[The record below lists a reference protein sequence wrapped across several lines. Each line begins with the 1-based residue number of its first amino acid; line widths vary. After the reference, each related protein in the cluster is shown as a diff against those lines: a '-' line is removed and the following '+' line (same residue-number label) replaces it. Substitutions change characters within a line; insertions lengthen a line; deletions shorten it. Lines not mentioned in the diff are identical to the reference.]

1 MIYNFEELSFQIFTI
16 DRFFHK
22 KGFFKVRERPYAALS
37 FRVNGTGEFK
47 IEGKSFLV
55 TPGDILFIPA
65 GVPYEVEYSVSE
77 SIVANLNDC
86 NYFEAETF
94 RFKNPTEAQL
104 LFSQLSEDWKER
116 RSVNRAKSSI
126 YGILERIDRECRLS
140 NEKTVLADAL
150 PYIEA
155 HFCDASLDVGAVCA
169 VCFVSPSSLQRAFL
183 QQFGITPKQYVIRLR
198 MNRALQLLSETDA
211 SVREIA
217 NACGFADEKYFS
229 RAFKNR
235 YGYPPSQLRSYIVL

>member
-1 MIYNFEELSFQIFTI
+1 MICNFEELSFQIFTI
-16 DRFFHK
+16 DRFYHK
-22 KGFFKVRERPYAALS
+22 KGFFRVQERPYAALS
-37 FRVNGTGEFK
+37 FRVTGTGDFK
-47 IEGKSFLV
+47 IGGKSFSV

-77 SIVANLNDC
+77 SIVANLNGC
-86 NYFEAETF
+86 NYTEAEML
-94 RFKNPTEAQL
+94 RPQNVAEAQL
-104 LFSQLSEDWKER
+104 LFSSLLEDWRER
-116 RSVNRAKSSI
+116 HSVNRAKSSI
-126 YGILERIDRECRLS
+126 YGILEKMDRDQHLS
-140 NEKTVLADAL
+140 SEKTVFADAL
-150 PYIEA
+150 RYIEA
-155 HFCDASLDVGAVCA
+155 HFCDVSLDVCAVCEA
-169 VCFVSPSSLQRAFL
+169 CFVSPSSLQRAFL

-217 NACGFADEKYFS
+217 NACGYADEKYFS